1 MAGCFVVIRHPVSDQ
16 DMAARQERLARR
28 AREQGCMYHI

>member
-1 MAGCFVVIRHPVSDQ
+1 MAGGSVVIRHPVSDQ

-28 AREQGCMYHI
+28 AREQGSMYHI